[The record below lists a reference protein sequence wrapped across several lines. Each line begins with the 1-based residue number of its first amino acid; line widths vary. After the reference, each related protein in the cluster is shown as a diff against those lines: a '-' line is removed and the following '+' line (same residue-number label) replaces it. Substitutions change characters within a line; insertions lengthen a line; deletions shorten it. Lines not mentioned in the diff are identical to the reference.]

1 MPHLARWARLPVLD
15 GAGNGDHRAQGYRI
29 RMPSRVLGV
38 DACKAGWVGVVLRD
52 GGATVHVAKTIA
64 ALVAD
69 AEQDGHL
76 TVIGI
81 DIPIGLPDTGR
92 RAADVLAYQ
101 LVGPRRSSVF
111 MTPVRAALEAGSH
124 AAAVHVNREQAGEGI
139 SAQVY
144 GLRSK
149 ILEVDGWVRHA
160 QRRVVEVHPEV
171 SFAGLAGGPLPD
183 GKRTWAGTHHRRR
196 LLADAGIDLADDVG
210 QAGRH
215 AAVDDVLDA
224 GAAAWTAARVA
235 AGTAGPLPD
244 PPIEYSDGW
253 PAAIWA

>member
-1 MPHLARWARLPVLD
+1 MS
-15 GAGNGDHRAQGYRI
+15 
-29 RMPSRVLGV
+29 SRVLGA
-38 DACKAGWVGVVLRD
+38 DACTAGWVGVVLHD
-52 GGATVHVAKTIA
+52 GAATVHVAKTIA

-69 AEQDGHL
+69 AEVNGHL
-76 TVIGI
+76 AVIGI

-101 LVGPRRSSVF
+101 RVGARRSSVF
-111 MTPVRAALEAGSH
+111 MTPVRAALEASTY
-124 AAAVHVNREQAGEGI
+124 AAAVQVNRDRAGEGF

-160 QRRVVEVHPEV
+160 QRRVVEVHPEA
-171 SFAGLAGGPLPD
+171 SFAELAGGPLRD
-183 GKRTWAGTHHRRR
+183 GKRTWAGAHHRRR

-210 QAGRH
+210 QAGRL

-224 GAAAWTAARVA
+224 AAAVWTAARAA
-235 AGTAGPLPD
+235 AGAATPLPD
-244 PPIEYSDGW
+244 PPVEYSDGW
-253 PAAIWA
+253 PAAIWV